1 MYVRFL
7 RWAMIFMSDLDPDFL
22 GLTKIR
28 CEGLAFKK
36 WIIFCAEFETYVVK
50 ISSGF

>member
-1 MYVRFL
+1 
-7 RWAMIFMSDLDPDFL
+7 MIFMSDLDPDFL

-36 WIIFCAEFETYVVK
+36 
-50 ISSGF
+50 